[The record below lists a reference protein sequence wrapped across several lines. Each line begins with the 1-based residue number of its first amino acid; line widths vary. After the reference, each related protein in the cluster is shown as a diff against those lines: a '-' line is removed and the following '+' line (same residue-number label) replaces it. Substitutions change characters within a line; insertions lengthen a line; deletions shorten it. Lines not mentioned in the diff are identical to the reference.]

1 MATLLGTAQV
11 NPNDG
16 RRWDQGY
23 YARARQCHVD
33 VSFDEACADDL
44 IQLIGTATSA
54 GPGNYKVVPFP
65 IQGFLRESTECYQP
79 DDLAWFGEAFKG
91 LTEYSI
97 SRALVTQVV
106 AGNESWIGDTAAQS
120 VALVATPTDV
130 QVAAAVSAARALWFS
145 TVVEPRGAPVMHVP
159 PSLAPAL
166 VRAGVLG
173 YFPSKG
179 NNELSIYGDT
189 VVIAPGYEI
198 TTPYIFFTGSLV
210 VRYTEPHME
219 DGEIHRARINDVI
232 IPVDQL
238 GLVDVAPCSIVRVG
252 V

>member
-1 MATLLGTAQV
+1 MATLLGTADV

-16 RRWDQGY
+16 RRWNQGY
-23 YARARQCHVD
+23 NARARECHVD
-33 VSFDEACADDL
+33 VSFDEACSDDL
-44 IQLIGTATSA
+44 IQLVGTATSA

-65 IQGFLRESTECYQP
+65 IQGFLRESVECYQ
-79 DDLAWFGEAFKG
+79 DGDVAWFDAAFKG
-91 LTEYSI
+91 LAEYAI

-159 PSLAPAL
+159 PSLAPTL
-166 VRAGVLG
+166 VRAGILG
-173 YFPSKG
+173 YFPSKS
-179 NNELSIYGDT
+179 NNELSIWGDT

-198 TTPYIFFTGSLV
+198 TTPYIFFTGSV
-210 VRYTEPHME
+210 IVRYTEPHVE
-219 DGEIHRARINDVI
+219 EEAIHQARINNVI

-238 GLVDVAPCSIVRVG
+238 GMIDVAPCSIVRVG